1 MEKVL
6 SLLLCLTFLY
16 SVTLSGKN
24 REVIV
29 KLKDSSVIN
38 GEIVKLKDIG
48 MVIGDNRLN
57 NLTLVKFSSQSDSF
71 LINRQ
76 LVLNEI
82 VNFYKKIKEPV
93 PEVRIFSKPSVTIKR
108 KCFVITRKTI
118 SSIITDFLKANEQK
132 IFRGR
137 KWRIL
142 KIIAQNKIKLTTG
155 KVDIKVS
162 LTSEKNFYRLPF
174 IVELFDGNRKRIKS
188 LRAYAIVEVKEPV
201 VVAAK
206 NIFMRKVILPNMVKI
221 AEVPIKNNNINFIK
235 SLKEVVGKISK
246 RYIREGEPIYRDIVQ
261 QPPMVKRGEIVNVL
275 AQSSGISINTKGKVL
290 ENGYYNKSVRVQN
303 LTSGKVFTAIVK
315 GYGQV
320 TVTF

>member
-1 MEKVL
+1 MKKVL
-6 SLLLCLTFLY
+6 SFLLCLIFLY

-38 GEIVKLKDIG
+38 GAIVKLKDIG

-174 IVELFDGNRKRIKS
+174 IVELFDGNKKRIKS